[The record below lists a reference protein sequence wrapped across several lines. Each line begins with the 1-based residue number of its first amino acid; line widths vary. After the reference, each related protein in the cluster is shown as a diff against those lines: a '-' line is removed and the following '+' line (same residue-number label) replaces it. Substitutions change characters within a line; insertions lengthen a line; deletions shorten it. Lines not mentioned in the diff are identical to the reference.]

1 MSTGTQNAPQA
12 LPLAA
17 NLPRRARPRRNWYL
31 LVGALLLLAFGG
43 LALFGEALAPHA
55 ADHQDLLG
63 VLLPPSEEYPF
74 GTDLLG
80 RDLFSRVIIGT
91 RYTLTVA
98 LVSVLIAAVMG
109 IALGAVAGFYGGQA
123 DAALT
128 TVIDLMLTV
137 PLLILAL
144 IIASVMGAGL
154 TGLIVATAIA
164 FTPPLARLIRGR
176 VMELREEEFI
186 QAALVIGV
194 ARPVII
200 LRHVLPNAI
209 TVICVE
215 TTLLAGQAVLIST
228 ALGFLGL
235 GVPPPAPEWGTL
247 LGQSREYLEIAPH
260 LILAPGLAISLLVLG
275 FNLLGDG
282 LRDLFDPHSD

>member
-1 MSTGTQNAPQA
+1 MSTRVDEPTDTLREVGG
-12 LPLAA
+12 LPD
-17 NLPRRARPRRNWYL
+17 RARPRRNWYL
-31 LVGALLLLAFGG
+31 LLGSVVLGGFLVLAILGAAIT
-43 LALFGEALAPHA
+43 PYP
-55 ADHQDLLG
+55 ADHQDLIE
-63 VLLPPSEEYPF
+63 VLTPPSAAYPF

-98 LVSVLIAAVMG
+98 VVSVLIAALAG
-109 IALGAVAGFYGGQA
+109 ITLGAVAGFYGGKV
-123 DAALT
+123 DALLT
-128 TVIDLMLTV
+128 TVIDLLLTV

-144 IIASVMGAGL
+144 IIASIMGAGL
-154 TGLIVATAIA
+154 TGLIVATSIA

-247 LGQSREYLEIAPH
+247 LGQSREYLGLAPH
-260 LILAPGLAISLLVLG
+260 LILAPGFAISLLVLG